1 MFLKQYY
8 LGCLAHASYLV
19 ADEESGIA
27 AAVDPQR
34 DIDQYLAD
42 AQATGLSIRYVFLTH
57 FHADFVAGHLEL
69 RNRVGATICLGARA
83 EAEYDFKP
91 MATGDTV
98 ELGGRV
104 RLEVLETP
112 GHSPESI
119 SILVFDTEHDGS
131 RPYAALTGD
140 TLFIGDVGRPDL
152 RASLGWTAEELGGL
166 LYDSLREKLLPLPDE
181 VLVYPGHGA
190 GSLCGR
196 NLSTDTVSTMGVQ
209 RQYNYALQP
218 MTKEEFVRLVTA
230 DQPDSP
236 AYFTY
241 DAILNT
247 KERPTLERTLARELR
262 PLTLDEVLALEA
274 AGAQVLDARDPAE
287 FAGAHLRRSVNVGL
301 GGSYA
306 TWSGTLLD
314 PNRPIV
320 VVAEPGRE
328 EEAAM
333 RLGRIGFDNVA
344 GYLDGGMQALDPRPD
359 LVARIERITAP
370 TLAEQ
375 LASDDRPDVL
385 DVRTEEEWQSGRIE
399 GSQNIPLNHLLE
411 RLDEVPSDRPLV
423 VHCATGYRSSIAASL
438 LTRSGITD
446 AADLVGGMDAWEA
459 SKLDTA
465 ISHK

>member
-1 MFLKQYY
+1 
-8 LGCLAHASYLV
+8 
-19 ADEESGIA
+19 
-27 AAVDPQR
+27 
-34 DIDQYLAD
+34 
-42 AQATGLSIRYVFLTH
+42 
-57 FHADFVAGHLEL
+57 
-69 RNRVGATICLGARA
+69 
-83 EAEYDFKP
+83 
-91 MATGDTV
+91 
-98 ELGGRV
+98 
-104 RLEVLETP
+104 
-112 GHSPESI
+112 
-119 SILVFDTEHDGS
+119 
-131 RPYAALTGD
+131 
-140 TLFIGDVGRPDL
+140 
-152 RASLGWTAEELGGL
+152 
-166 LYDSLREKLLPLPDE
+166 
-181 VLVYPGHGA
+181 
-190 GSLCGR
+190 
-196 NLSTDTVSTMGVQ
+196 MGVQ
-209 RQYNYALQP
+209 RRYNYALQP

-274 AGAQVLDARDPAE
+274 DGAQVLDARDPAE
-287 FAGAHLRRSVNVGL
+287 FAGAHLRGSVNVGL

-314 PNRPIV
+314 PHRPIV

-344 GYLDGGMQALDPRPD
+344 GYLDAGMQAVDPRPD

-375 LASDDRPDVL
+375 LASGDPPHVL

-438 LTRSGITD
+438 LTRKGITD
-446 AADLVGGMDAWEA
+446 AADLVGGMDAWQA

-465 ISHK
+465 ISHS